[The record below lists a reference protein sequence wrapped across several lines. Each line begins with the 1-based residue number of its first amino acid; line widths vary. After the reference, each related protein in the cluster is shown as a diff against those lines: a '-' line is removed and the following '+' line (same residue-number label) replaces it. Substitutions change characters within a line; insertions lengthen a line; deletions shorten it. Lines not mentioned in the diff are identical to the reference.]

1 MRADKKDIR
10 EEIKKRVLVL
20 DGAMGTLI
28 QAYQLSEK
36 DFRGKLFENH
46 PVDLRGCN
54 DLLCLTRP
62 DVIGEIHEK
71 YLEAG
76 ADIIETNT
84 FNATSV
90 SLADYRLENQVYA
103 INKAAAEI
111 ASAAVLKY
119 SELTPS
125 KPRFVA
131 GSIGPT
137 NKTAS
142 MSPDVT
148 DPGYRAI
155 SYEQLVVTYS
165 EQVEGLFD
173 GGADCLLVETIFDT
187 LNAKAALFAIEKVFE
202 KKGKEIPV
210 MVSGTIVDASG
221 RTLSGQTAEA
231 FLYSVSHLPLLSVG
245 FNCSLG
251 ATQLQPFIEELSQ
264 KAPFYISAYPNA
276 GLPNQLGE
284 YDETPDIMANHVHPY
299 LSNGLVN
306 IIGGCCGTTPEHI
319 HELAKLAEKATVHQ
333 PVVTEHKLRLS
344 GLEPLTVFT
353 GSNFINIGERT
364 NVSGSKKFA
373 RLIREGKYS
382 EALSIARQQVESGA
396 QVLDV
401 NMDDALLDAK
411 ECMVRFL
418 HLLMAEP
425 DIAKVPIMIDSSK
438 WEVIEAGLQC
448 LQGKAIVN
456 SISLKEGEEVFLE
469 HAAKIRNYGAAAVIM
484 AFDETGQA
492 DTIERRIEICTR
504 AYKLLTEK
512 INFPAEDIIFDPNVL
527 AIGTGIEAH
536 ADYAKDFIEATRWIK
551 ANLPYAKVSGG
562 ISNLS
567 FSFRGNDEL
576 REAIHSVFLYHSIT
590 AGLDMGIVNAGNLP
604 VYDDISPEL
613 KDKIE
618 DLLFNRKND
627 ATEELIKY
635 AANLK
640 NETHS
645 VKKADEWRSL
655 DIIERIKHAL
665 VHGVDEQITTDVE
678 EARQH
683 FSRAIELIEG
693 PLMDAM
699 NKVGDLFGSGKMFLP
714 QVVKSARVMKKAVA
728 VLLPYIEQEKEPGEN
743 RSAGKILL
751 ATVKGDVHD
760 IGKNIVGVILA
771 CNNYEIIDLGVMVP
785 AHIIL
790 EKAREYNV
798 DILGLSGLITPSLEE
813 MVHVASEMKKQ
824 GFTIPLLIGGATT
837 SELHTALK
845 ISPAYDNKVIHVRDA
860 SRATAVVAGLLN
872 NDFRQQYLAEVNERY
887 HSVIDKYNKST
898 TSNQY
903 ISFAEARKNR
913 YFPDENY
920 VPETPASIGIKR
932 INDFPLAELRDYIDW
947 TFFFHAWKIN
957 GKYPQIFNDE
967 LKGKE
972 AKKLFDEANLMLDH
986 IINGKLL
993 AANGV
998 FGIFEAASNDENVV
1012 IQHEGKPVM
1021 LSFLRNQELK
1031 AENVPNLCLSDFIL
1045 NINSG
1050 KKDYIGLFAV
1060 TAGLRADELAE
1071 QYRKQGD
1078 DYNAIMVKI
1087 LADRL
1092 AEAFAEVLHKKVR
1105 EIYWGYSVDENLSV
1119 EELLK
1124 EKYRGIRPAPGYP
1137 ACPDHSEKLK
1147 IFDILNAGLAE
1158 ISLTESYAM
1167 YPAASVS
1174 GYYFAHPQSVYFNVG
1189 KISFDQIEEYA
1200 KAKNIKPAEAEK
1212 LLQQNINY

>member
-1 MRADKKDIR
+1 MKAERADIR

-46 PVDLRGCN
+46 PVDLKGCN

-62 DVIGEIHEK
+62 DVIAEIHEK

-90 SLADYRLENQVYA
+90 SLADYKLEAQVYA

-111 ASAAVLKY
+111 ASASAKKY
-119 SELTPS
+119 SQFTPT

-142 MSPDVT
+142 MSPDVS

-155 SYEQLVVTYS
+155 NYEQLVDSYA

-173 GGADCLLVETIFDT
+173 GGADCLLVETVFDT

-276 GLPNQLGE
+276 GLPNQLGQ
-284 YDETPDIMANHVHPY
+284 YDETPEVMAKHVHPY

-319 HELAKLAEKATVHQ
+319 RELAKIAEKAVVHH
-333 PVVTEHKLRLS
+333 PGEPEHKLKLS
-344 GLEPLTVFT
+344 GLEPLTVFA

-364 NVSGSKKFA
+364 NVAGSKKFA
-373 RLIREGKYS
+373 RLIREGNYG

-396 QVLDV
+396 QVLDL

-418 HLLMAEP
+418 NLLMAEP
-425 DIAKVPIMIDSSK
+425 DIAKVPVMIDSSK

-456 SISLKEGEEVFLE
+456 SISLKEGEAVFLD
-469 HAAKIRNYGAAAVIM
+469 HAAKIRNYGAAAVVM

-492 DTIERRIEICTR
+492 DTLERRIEISSR
-504 AYKLLTEK
+504 AYNLLTEK
-512 INFPAEDIIFDPNVL
+512 IHFPAEDIIFDPNVL
-527 AIGTGIEAH
+527 AVGTGIEAH
-536 ADYAKDFIEATRWIK
+536 AAYAIDFIEATKWIK
-551 ANLPYAKVSGG
+551 KNLPFAKVSGG

-576 REAIHSVFLYHSIT
+576 REAIHSVFLFHAIA

-604 VYDDISPEL
+604 VYDDIETEL

-618 DLLFNRKND
+618 DLLFNRRHD
-627 ATEELIKY
+627 ATEELIKF
-635 AANLK
+635 AATLK
-640 NETHS
+640 NETQS
-645 VKKADEWRSL
+645 VKKADEWRNFEL
-655 DIIERIKHAL
+655 VDRIKHAL
-665 VHGVDEQITTDVE
+665 VHGFDEYIAADVE
-678 EARQH
+678 EARPS
-683 FSRAIELIEG
+683 FSRAIEMIEG

-728 VLLPYIEQEKEPGEN
+728 VLLPYIEQEKEPGEY

-785 AHIIL
+785 TNVIL
-790 EKAREYNV
+790 EKAREHNV

-845 ISPAYDNKVIHVRDA
+845 ISPAYDDKVIHVRDA
-860 SRATAVVAGLLN
+860 SRATAVVASLLN
-872 NDFRQQYLAEVNERY
+872 PTGKEEYLENVNSRY
-887 HSVIDKYNKST
+887 NSVIEKYNRSVPA
-898 TSNQY
+898 NAF
-903 ISFAEARKNR
+903 ISFEEAKRNKFSCDNN
-913 YFPDENY
+913 YSPEN
-920 VPETPASIGIKR
+920 PAFVGVR
-932 INDFPLAELRDYIDW
+932 ELHDYPLSELRKFIDW
-947 TFFFHAWKIN
+947 TFFFHAWKLN
-957 GKYPQIFNDE
+957 GKFPQIFEDE

-972 AKKLFDEANLMLDH
+972 AKKLYDEANVLLDD
-986 IINGKLL
+986 IIKNKLL
-993 AANGV
+993 KANGV
-998 FGIFEAASNDENVV
+998 FGIFEAASEGENVV
-1012 IQHEGKPVM
+1012 LQHEGRNIT
-1021 LSFLRNQELK
+1021 LNFLRNQEQK
-1031 AENVPNLCLSDFIL
+1031 TEGVPNLCLSDFIL
-1045 NINSG
+1045 NKTSG
-1050 KKDYIGLFAV
+1050 KKDYMGLFAV
-1060 TAGLRADELAE
+1060 TAGLQADDLAAKYNE
-1071 QYRKQGD
+1071 KGD

-1105 EIYWGYSVDENLSV
+1105 EEYWGYNADESLSV
-1119 EELLK
+1119 EEILH
-1124 EKYRGIRPAPGYP
+1124 EEYRGIRPAPGYP
-1137 ACPDHSEKLK
+1137 ACPDHSEKRK
-1147 IFDILNAGLAE
+1147 IFDILEAE
-1158 ISLTESYAM
+1158 NSGIQLTESFAM

-1174 GYYFAHPQSVYFNVG
+1174 GYYFAHPQSAYFNVG
-1189 KISFDQIEEYA
+1189 KISRDQVEHYA
-1200 KAKNIKPAEAEK
+1200 KTKNIDIAEAEK
-1212 LLQQNINY
+1212 LLRPNLNY

>member
-1 MRADKKDIR
+1 MRAEKTDIR

-28 QAYQLSEK
+28 QAYHLSEN

-46 PVDLRGCN
+46 PVDLKGCN

-90 SLADYRLENQVYA
+90 SLADYKLEAQVYA

-111 ASAAVLKY
+111 ASAVALKY
-119 SELTPS
+119 TEINPS
-125 KPRFVA
+125 KPRYVA

-155 SYEQLVVTYS
+155 SYQQLVNAYAG
-165 EQVEGLFD
+165 QVEGLVD

-202 KKGKEIPV
+202 KKEKEIPV

-276 GLPNQLGE
+276 GLPNQLGL
-284 YDETPDIMANHVHPY
+284 YDETPEVMANHVHPY
-299 LSNGLVN
+299 LANGLVN

-319 HELAKLAEKATVHQ
+319 HELVKLAEKATVHQ
-333 PVVTEHKLRLS
+333 PSVIEHKLKLS
-344 GLEPLTVFT
+344 GLEPLTVFA

-364 NVSGSKKFA
+364 NVAGSKKFA
-373 RLIREGKYS
+373 KLIREGNYS

-396 QVLDV
+396 QVLDI

-418 HLLMAEP
+418 NLLMAEP
-425 DIAKVPIMIDSSK
+425 DIAKVPVMIDSSK
-438 WEVIEAGLQC
+438 WEVIESGLQC

-456 SISLKEGEEVFLE
+456 SISLKEGEAVFLE
-469 HAAKIRNYGAAAVIM
+469 HAAKIRNYGAAAVVM

-492 DTIERRIEICTR
+492 DTLERRIEICTR
-504 AYKLLTEK
+504 AYNLLTEK
-512 INFPAEDIIFDPNVL
+512 IHFPAEDIIFDPNVL

-536 ADYAKDFIEATRWIK
+536 ADYAKDFIESTKWIK
-551 ANLPYAKVSGG
+551 KNLAFAKVSGG

-576 REAIHSVFLYHSIT
+576 REAIHSVFLYHAIA

-604 VYDDISPEL
+604 VYDDIETEL

-635 AANLK
+635 SANLK
-640 NETHS
+640 NDTHS
-645 VKKADEWRSL
+645 VKKADEWRNH
-655 DIIERIKHAL
+655 DVVERIKHAL
-665 VHGVDEQITTDVE
+665 VHGFDEYIAADVE
-678 EARQH
+678 EARPR
-683 FSRAIELIEG
+683 FSRAIEMIEE

-728 VLLPYIEQEKEPGEN
+728 VLLPYIEQEKTPGET
-743 RSAGKILL
+743 RSSGKILL

-785 AHIIL
+785 ANVIL
-790 EKAREYNV
+790 EKAKEYNV

-845 ISPAYDNKVIHVRDA
+845 ISPAYDNNVIHVRDA
-860 SRATAVVAGLLN
+860 SRATAVVANLLN
-872 NDFRQQYLAEVNERY
+872 KDQKENYLVELNNRY
-887 HSVIDKYNKST
+887 AGLIEKYNRSKAD
-898 TSNQY
+898 NEY
-903 ISFAEARKNR
+903 ISFEEARKNR
-913 YFPDENY
+913 FNIEENY
-920 VPETPASIGIKR
+920 VPEMPASLGITK
-932 INDFPLAELRDYIDW
+932 IDDFPLAELRDYIDW

-967 LKGKE
+967 IKGKE
-972 AKKLFDEANLMLDH
+972 AKKLFDEANLMLDK
-986 IINGKLL
+986 IVSEKLL
-993 AANGV
+993 KANGV
-998 FGIFEAASNDENVV
+998 FGIFEAVSKGEN
-1012 IQHEGKPVM
+1012 IIIRNKGREITFN
-1021 LSFLRNQELK
+1021 FLRNQELK
-1031 AENVPNLCLSDFIL
+1031 AGGIPNLSLSDFIL
-1045 NINSG
+1045 PENSG
-1050 KKDYIGLFAV
+1050 KKDYLGLFAV
-1060 TAGLRADELAE
+1060 TAGLQADELAE
-1071 QYRKQGD
+1071 QYRIKGD
-1078 DYNAIMVKI
+1078 DYNAIMIKI

-1092 AEAFAEVLHKKVR
+1092 AEAFAEILHKKVR
-1105 EIYWGYSVDENLSV
+1105 ENYWGYVANEKLSV

-1124 EKYRGIRPAPGYP
+1124 EEYRGIRPAPGYP
-1137 ACPDHSEKLK
+1137 ACPDHSEKRK
-1147 IFDILNAGLAE
+1147 IFDILDAE
-1158 ISLTESYAM
+1158 ASGISLTESFAM

-1174 GYYFAHPQSVYFNVG
+1174 GYYFGHPQSVYFNVG
-1189 KISFDQIEEYA
+1189 KISRDQVEHYA
-1200 KAKNIKPAEAEK
+1200 VTKNVGNEVIEK
-1212 LLQQNINY
+1212 LLSQNLNY

>member
-1 MRADKKDIR
+1 MSTGKADIR

-28 QAYQLSEK
+28 QAYHLSEN
-36 DFRGKLFENH
+36 DFRGNLFIDH
-46 PVDLRGCN
+46 PVDLKGCN

-90 SLADYRLENQVYA
+90 SLADYQLENQVYA

-111 ASAAVLKY
+111 ASALTYKY
-119 SELTPS
+119 TQLNPA

-142 MSPDVT
+142 MSPDVS

-155 SYEQLVVTYS
+155 SYQQLVNAYA

-187 LNAKAALFAIEKVFE
+187 LNAKAALFAIEKVFG
-202 KKGKEIPV
+202 KKAKEIPV

-284 YDETPDIMANHVHPY
+284 YDETPEVMALHVHPY
-299 LSNGLVN
+299 LTNGMVN

-319 HELAKLAEKATVHQ
+319 HELVKLAENAEVHV
-333 PVVTEHKLRLS
+333 PNKPEYRLKLS

-364 NVSGSKKFA
+364 NVAGSKKFA
-373 RLIREGKYS
+373 RLIREGYYS

-418 HLLMAEP
+418 NLLMAEP
-425 DIAKVPIMIDSSK
+425 DIAKVPVMIDSSK

-469 HAAKIRNYGAAAVIM
+469 HASKLRNYGAAVVVM

-492 DTIERRIEICTR
+492 DTLERRKEICTR

-512 INFPAEDIIFDPNVL
+512 IHFPAEDIIFDPNVL
-527 AIGTGIEAH
+527 AIGTGIETH
-536 ADYAKDFIEATRWIK
+536 AGYALDFIEVTRWIK

-576 REAIHSVFLYHSIT
+576 RETIHSVFLFHAIA

-604 VYDDISPEL
+604 VYDDIEPEL

-618 DLLFNRKND
+618 NLLFNRRND
-627 ATEELIKY
+627 ATEELIQY

-640 NETHS
+640 TDAHS
-645 VKKADEWRSL
+645 IRKADEWRSL
-655 DIIERIKHAL
+655 EVVERIKHAL
-665 VHGVDEQITTDVE
+665 VHGFDEHIAADVE
-678 EARQH
+678 EARPA
-683 FSRAIELIEG
+683 FARAIEMIEG

-728 VLLPYIEQEKEPGEN
+728 VLLPYIELEKKPGDN
-743 RSAGKILL
+743 NSAGKILL

-785 AHIIL
+785 TNVII
-790 EKAREYNV
+790 EKAIEHNV

-813 MVHVASEMKKQ
+813 MVHVAAEMKKRN
-824 GFTIPLLIGGATT
+824 FTIPLLIGGATT

-845 ISPAYDNKVIHVRDA
+845 ISLAYDSKVIHVRDA
-860 SRATAVVAGLLN
+860 SRATAVVSNLLN
-872 NDFRQQYLAEVNERY
+872 NDLKENYLSELNERY
-887 HSVIDKYNKST
+887 SGLIEKYNRSKSE
-898 TSNQY
+898 NEY
-903 ISFAEARKNR
+903 ISFGKAR
-913 YFPDENY
+913 ENKFLK
-920 VPETPASIGIKR
+920 VAGRSPEIPSQTGIIR
-932 INDFPLAELRDYIDW
+932 VEDFPLSGLKKFIDW
-947 TFFFHAWKIN
+947 TFFFHAWKLN

-967 LKGKE
+967 LKGAE
-972 AKKLFDEANLMLDH
+972 AKKLFAEANVLLDE
-986 IINGKLL
+986 IIERKLL
-993 AANGV
+993 HANGV
-998 FGIFEAASNDENVV
+998 FGIFEAGAEDENVI
-1012 IQHEGKPVM
+1012 IQHNGKAITFN
-1021 LSFLRNQELK
+1021 FLRNQEK
-1031 AENVPNLCLSDFIL
+1031 KEKGVPNLCLSDFIL
-1045 NINSG
+1045 PASSA
-1050 KKDYIGLFAV
+1050 KKDFIGLFAV
-1060 TAGLRADELAE
+1060 TAGLQADELAE
-1071 QYRKQGD
+1071 QYRIKGD

-1087 LADRL
+1087 IADRL

-1105 EIYWGYSVDENLSV
+1105 EEYWGYVSDEKLTV
-1119 EELLK
+1119 EEILH
-1124 EKYRGIRPAPGYP
+1124 EEYRGIRPAPGYP
-1137 ACPDHSEKLK
+1137 ACPDHSEKRK
-1147 IFDILNAGLAE
+1147 IFNILEAE
-1158 ISLTESYAM
+1158 KSGISLTESYAM

-1174 GYYFAHPQSVYFNVG
+1174 GYYFAHPEATYFNVG
-1189 KISFDQIEEYA
+1189 KISRDQVEKYA
-1200 KAKNIKPAEAEK
+1200 ENKNIEFAEAEK
-1212 LLQQNINY
+1212 LLRQNLNY